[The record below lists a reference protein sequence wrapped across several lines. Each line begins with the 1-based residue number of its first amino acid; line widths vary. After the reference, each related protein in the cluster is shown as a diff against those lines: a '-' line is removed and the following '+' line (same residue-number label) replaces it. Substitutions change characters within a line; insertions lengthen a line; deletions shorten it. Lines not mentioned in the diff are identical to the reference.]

1 MIPSKG
7 TGTGAS
13 QGRGCIQITPASSTG
28 MENGTQG
35 HGAGGHGRSSNC
47 STTRKIL
54 WGEILSRGETMREGR
69 DDGKGGGL
77 ANAMAL
83 PGKKIK
89 KSKVQ
94 QRPCQ
99 VLQLK
104 EEIVHN
110 VI

>member
-1 MIPSKG
+1 
-7 TGTGAS
+7 
-13 QGRGCIQITPASSTG
+13 
-28 MENGTQG
+28 
-35 HGAGGHGRSSNC
+35 
-47 STTRKIL
+47 
-54 WGEILSRGETMREGR
+54 MREGR

>member
-1 MIPSKG
+1 MVLA
-7 TGTGAS
+7 GAVTAPL
-13 QGRGCIQITPASSTG
+13 Q
-28 MENGTQG
+28 ENFM
-35 HGAGGHGRSSNC
+35 
-47 STTRKIL
+47 
-54 WGEILSRGETMREGR
+54 GEILSRGETMREGR